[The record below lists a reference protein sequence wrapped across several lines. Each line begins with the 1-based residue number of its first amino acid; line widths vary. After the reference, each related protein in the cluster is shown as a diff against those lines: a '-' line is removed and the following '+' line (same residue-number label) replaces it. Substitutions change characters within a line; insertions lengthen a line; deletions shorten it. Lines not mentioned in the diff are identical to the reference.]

1 MVKLCGEN
9 GRRTSGWG
17 SLAVEY
23 CCNGSKLLHV
33 WNILY
38 LHECHMFMIHVGTV
52 HIPYMEHLGRETN
65 KQPLFLGEYF
75 LEVWSQ
81 NWGLLVVHPHFLLG
95 TIGGDT
101 FTEFNQ
107 EGWNPRA

>member
-52 HIPYMEHLGRETN
+52 HIPYMEHLGW
-65 KQPLFLGEYF
+65 LGGSK
-75 LEVWSQ
+75 LM
-81 NWGLLVVHPHFLLG
+81 VVSNAVFDGFRFVDKKTANGQGNNTKSCDLG
-95 TIGGDT
+95 KLYINT
-101 FTEFNQ
+101 
-107 EGWNPRA
+107 